1 MDMFLERTTPRG
13 RHSVPFALCWVPST
27 NHSAGLREGPANNVT
42 KGRRIEM
49 SHLRICL
56 WGRRGNP
63 YIHCPDVGLQLG
75 MGLRCR
81 PWARHPLV
89 ADAGS
94 PLLFSGRGG
103 GGSLFPGVN
112 GHQSRVFCGAS
123 GSFIWPIRFCVPV
136 SKYRGG
142 RNMNLALSNAFV
154 LRNSLGCSAM
164 LFPIRPWRS
173 SPQLDLVSEH

>member
-94 PLLFSGRGG
+94 SLLFSGRGG
-103 GGSLFPGVN
+103 GGHCSQVSMDINHGFSVEPPAPLFGQLGFGSCFQIQRWKKHEPG
-112 GHQSRVFCGAS
+112 
-123 GSFIWPIRFCVPV
+123 FI
-136 SKYRGG
+136 
-142 RNMNLALSNAFV
+142 
-154 LRNSLGCSAM
+154 
-164 LFPIRPWRS
+164 
-173 SPQLDLVSEH
+173 